1 MNVRR
6 IAAVMIHVPDWKE
19 GLEWYQKAFPQA
31 HRISLPE
38 FDFEF
43 LELNGVQI
51 EVVNADEKVG
61 AGAFGIA
68 VDWEVESFDEAFRH
82 LTESGATLYR
92 GPKKNR
98 EGPPNVQIQRPFR
111 EPFGVTRILSK
122 VSRARAS
129 RQIAQNSPMCE

>member
-6 IAAVMIHVPDWKE
+6 IAAVMIYVPDWKE
-19 GLEWYQKAFPQA
+19 GLEWHQKAFPQA

-92 GPKKNR
+92 GPKKIEKGR
-98 EGPPNVQIQRPFR
+98 RMCKFKD
-111 EPFGVTRILSK
+111 PFGNLLGLRGF
-122 VSRARAS
+122 
-129 RQIAQNSPMCE
+129 